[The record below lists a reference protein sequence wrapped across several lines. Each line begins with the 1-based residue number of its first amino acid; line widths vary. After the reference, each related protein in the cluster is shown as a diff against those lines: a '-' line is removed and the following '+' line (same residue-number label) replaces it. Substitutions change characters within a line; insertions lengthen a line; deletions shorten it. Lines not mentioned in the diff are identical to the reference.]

1 MRADDLEPAIVHE
14 EAPQKLSVYKRLD
27 PTPHWLIVDVPAG
40 IVVGTAE
47 SWAEALEV
55 AALFLRAAQMP
66 EVCS

>member
-1 MRADDLEPAIVHE
+1 MLADLEAARVHSE
-14 EAPQKLSVYKRLD
+14 PPHKLSVFKQH
-27 PTPHWLIVDVPAG
+27 PHGTTWLVVDVPAG

-55 AALFLRAAQMP
+55 AELFLRAAQMP

>member
-1 MRADDLEPAIVHE
+1 MYAGSLHAARVHSEPK
-14 EAPQKLSVYKRLD
+14 QKLSVYKYHPRGM
-27 PTPHWLIVDVPAG
+27 TWLVVDVPAG
-40 IVVGTAE
+40 IVVGTAD